1 MFRPHSSAKPLN
13 LIERKNQQIL
23 GENVE
28 NQGEQIINDSE
39 NNASVIATLN
49 ETKLMDLCQ
58 DNASKLQRMYFLK

>member
-1 MFRPHSSAKPLN
+1 MFRPHSSAKSLN
-13 LIERKNQQIL
+13 LIERENQQNL

-39 NNASVIATLN
+39 NIASVTATLN

-58 DNASKLQRMYFLK
+58 DNASKLQRMKKK